1 MWRAQAASSPC
12 VIGVPRLR
20 TAASAGPASNI
31 SSTLRVNMA
40 DSSRCIDAPARDAV
54 VVLARETRNPW
65 HARSLAAHRDD
76 LRARRLHVALIVPG
90 AALQDCRAA
99 IPLPRDAKA
108 RERLCHHGLLQ
119 CGLPPCRPPAGERP
133 HLADATVPGAV

>member
-1 MWRAQAASSPC
+1 MWRSQAASSPC
-12 VIGVPRLR
+12 VIGVPRPGP
-20 TAASAGPASNI
+20 AASAGPAINI

-76 LRARRLHVALIVPG
+76 LRARRLHGALIVPR
-90 AALQDCRAA
+90 AALQHRRGG

-108 RERLCHHGLLQ
+108 REPL
-119 CGLPPCRPPAGERP
+119 
-133 HLADATVPGAV
+133 